1 MRNWEKKRTEEI
13 SEHVLVTH
21 IVCLLIFLLILFIYF
36 DLPYFLD
43 RPLLPLN
50 ERVAT
55 ISILM
60 VAFCLFTVL
69 YISRYLL
76 SKINILSQARIEE
89 ILLLIII
96 FPSTFAFIW
105 FSGGFFASKVLII
118 IPVIFAVTAF
128 GKKKIGLGAAL
139 LASALMYVIDFQIFS
154 SWPRDVFQASL
165 VVSSAA
171 FILAWLAGGLLEVER
186 NTQQELIKLAD
197 YDQLTGLYNHRY
209 LQDRLAVSLQE
220 SVKNDPPLTLAMIDI
235 DQFKY
240 FNTTFGYQKGDQI
253 LEAIG
258 TALAKTITAPA
269 YASRYGND
277 EFLIV
282 FPGEKKD
289 DLAHIL
295 EYLDKLIRLE
305 VKAIL
310 SDTDLAQPFSISF
323 GVASYPDDG
332 DSAFPLIRAAE
343 DDLYRIKYSE
353 GTDYLYQSVLCQINA
368 LKITEAFPALL
379 ALISLINA
387 KDRYTYGHSE
397 RVMGYSLALAEKLQ
411 LPKEDLDRLRYAAAL
426 HDIGK
431 IRIDTSVL
439 NKPTQL
445 TDEEWDILQHH
456 TIWGAQLVETLPA
469 FKEIVPL
476 IRSHHENYDGSGYP
490 DGFKGEEIPLL
501 ARILRIADSFDAMT
515 TTRPYREALSYA
527 EACQELRKKAHVFYD
542 PELVYMFL
550 DVVEEAFVKA
560 VR

>member
-1 MRNWEKKRTEEI
+1 MRNWEKRRTEDI

-21 IVCLLIFLLILFIYF
+21 IVCLLIFLLIFFIYL
-36 DLPYFLD
+36 DLPYFN
-43 RPLLPLN
+43 LPLAPQN
-50 ERVAT
+50 NRVST

-60 VAFCLFTVL
+60 VAFCLSTVI
-69 YISRYLL
+69 YISRFLL
-76 SKINILSQARIEE
+76 SKITILSQARIEE
-89 ILLLIII
+89 VLLLIII
-96 FPSTFAFIW
+96 FPLTFVFIW
-105 FSGGFFASKVLII
+105 FSGDFLPAKVLII
-118 IPVIFAVTAF
+118 VPVIIASTAF
-128 GKKKIGLGAAL
+128 GKKTGLGAAL
-139 LASALMYVIDFQIFS
+139 LASSLMFYFDFQIFS
-154 SWPRDVFQASL
+154 SMPRDVFQASL
-165 VVSSAA
+165 IVSCAA
-171 FILAWLAGGLLEVER
+171 FILAWLVGGLLEVER

-209 LQDRLAVSLQE
+209 LQERLSVSLQE
-220 SVKNDPPLTLAMIDI
+220 AVKNNTPLTLVMIDI

-253 LEAIG
+253 MAAIG

-269 YASRYGND
+269 YASRYGDD
-277 EFLIV
+277 EFLMV

-289 DLAHIL
+289 DLVHKL

-305 VKAIL
+305 VKNIL
-310 SDTDLAQPFSISF
+310 PNTDLLQPFSISF

-343 DDLYRIKYSE
+343 DDLYRIKYSK

-368 LKITEAFPALL
+368 LKITEAFPALQ

-387 KDRYTYGHSE
+387 KDRYTYGHCE
-397 RVMGYSLALAEKLQ
+397 RVMSYSLALAEKLQ
-411 LPKEDLDRLRYAAAL
+411 LPNEELDKLRYAAAL

-431 IRIDTSVL
+431 IRIETSVL
-439 NKPTQL
+439 NKPTKL
-445 TDEEWDILQHH
+445 TKEERNILQHH

-469 FKEIVPL
+469 FEEIVPL

-490 DGFKGEEIPLL
+490 DGLKGEEIPLL
-501 ARILRIADSFDAMT
+501 SRILRITDSFDAMT

-527 EACQELRKKAHVFYD
+527 EACKELRKYANVYYD
-542 PELVYMFL
+542 PELVYLFL
-550 DVVEEAFVKA
+550 EVVEEALIKA

>member
-1 MRNWEKKRTEEI
+1 MRNWEKKRTEDI
-13 SEHVLVTH
+13 SEYVLVTH
-21 IVCLLIFLLILFIYF
+21 IICLLIFLLILFIYL
-36 DLPYFLD
+36 DLPYFDL
-43 RPLLPLN
+43 PLAPLN
-50 ERVAT
+50 ERVST

-69 YISRYLL
+69 YISRFLL
-76 SKINILSQARIEE
+76 SKIAILSQARIEE
-89 ILLLIII
+89 VLLLIII
-96 FPSTFAFIW
+96 FPSTFAFVW
-105 FSGGFFASKVLII
+105 FSGDFLPAKVLII
-118 IPVIFAVTAF
+118 VPVIIAATAF
-128 GKKKIGLGAAL
+128 GKKIGLGAAF
-139 LASALMYVIDFQIFS
+139 LASAFMFFIDFQIFS

-165 VVSSAA
+165 IVSCAI
-171 FILAWLAGGLLEVER
+171 FILAWLVGGLLEIER

-220 SVKNDPPLTLAMIDI
+220 AVKNNTPLTLVMFDI

-240 FNTTFGYQKGDQI
+240 FNTCFGYQKGDQI
-253 LEAIG
+253 LAAIG

-269 YASRYGND
+269 YASRYGDD
-277 EFLIV
+277 EFLMV

-343 DDLYRIKYSE
+343 DDLYRIKYSK

-368 LKITEAFPALL
+368 LKITEAFPALQ

-397 RVMGYSLALAEKLQ
+397 RVMGYSLALAEKLH

-431 IRIDTSVL
+431 IRIETGIL
-439 NKPTQL
+439 NKPAQL
-445 TDEEWDILQHH
+445 NDEEWNIIQHH

>member
-1 MRNWEKKRTEEI
+1 MRDWERKRTEDI

-21 IVCLLIFLLILFIYF
+21 IVCLLIFLMIIFSYF
-36 DLPYFLD
+36 DFRLD
-43 RPLLPLN
+43 SNMSLRTAQ
-50 ERVAT
+50 V
-55 ISILM
+55 M
-60 VAFCLFTVL
+60 VIFCLITVV

-76 SKINILSQARIEE
+76 GKISIFSQTRIEE
-89 ILLLIII
+89 VLLLIII
-96 FPSTFAFIW
+96 FPSTFTFIW
-105 FSGGFFASKVLII
+105 FSKDFLAAKVLII
-118 IPVIFAVTAF
+118 VPVIIAATAF
-128 GKKKIGLGAAL
+128 GKKTGLGAAL
-139 LASALMYVIDFQIFS
+139 LASALMFLIDFQIFS

-165 VVSSAA
+165 IVSFAA
-171 FILAWLAGGLLEVER
+171 FILAWLVGGLLEVER

-220 SVKNDPPLTLAMIDI
+220 SVKNDTPLTLAMIDI

-240 FNTTFGYQKGDQI
+240 FNTSFGYQKGDQI
-253 LEAIG
+253 LAAIG
-258 TALAKTITAPA
+258 AALAKTITAPS
-269 YASRYGND
+269 YASRYGDD
-277 EFLIV
+277 EFLMV

-289 DLAHIL
+289 DLAHRL

-310 SDTDLAQPFSISF
+310 PDTDLFQPFSISF

-343 DDLYRIKYSE
+343 DDLYRIKYSK

-368 LKITEAFPALL
+368 LKITEAFPALQ

-397 RVMGYSLALAEKLQ
+397 RVMSYSLALAEKLQ

>member
-1 MRNWEKKRTEEI
+1 MRNWEKKRTEDI
-13 SEHVLVTH
+13 SEYVLVTH
-21 IVCLLIFLLILFIYF
+21 IICLLIFLLILFIYL
-36 DLPYFLD
+36 DLPYFDL
-43 RPLLPLN
+43 PLAPLN
-50 ERVAT
+50 ERVST

-69 YISRYLL
+69 YISRFLL
-76 SKINILSQARIEE
+76 SKIAILSQARIEE
-89 ILLLIII
+89 VLLLIII
-96 FPSTFAFIW
+96 FPSTFAFVW
-105 FSGGFFASKVLII
+105 FSGGFLATKVLII
-118 IPVIFAVTAF
+118 IPVIIAATAF
-128 GKKKIGLGAAL
+128 GKTAGFGAAFL
-139 LASALMYVIDFQIFS
+139 SNCLMFLIDYKIFS
-154 SWPRDVFQASL
+154 AWPKDVFQTSL
-165 VVSSAA
+165 IVFLAA
-171 FILAWLAGGLLEVER
+171 FILAWLVGGLLEVER

-220 SVKNDPPLTLAMIDI
+220 AVKNNTPLTLAMIDI

-240 FNTTFGYQKGDQI
+240 FNTSFGYQKGDQI
-253 LEAIG
+253 LAAIG
-258 TALAKTITAPA
+258 ATLAKTITAPS
-269 YASRYGND
+269 YASRYSDD

-289 DLAHIL
+289 DLANRL

-305 VKAIL
+305 VKTIL
-310 SDTDLAQPFSISF
+310 PDTDLLQPFSISI
-323 GVASYPDDG
+323 GVASYPDNG

-343 DDLYRIKYSE
+343 DDLYRIKYSK

-368 LKITEAFPALL
+368 LKITEAFPALQ

-387 KDRYTYGHSE
+387 KDRYTYGHCE

-411 LPKEDLDRLRYAAAL
+411 LPKDDLDKLRYAAAL

-431 IRIDTSVL
+431 IRIETSVL
-439 NKPTQL
+439 NKPTKL
-445 TDEEWDILQHH
+445 NNEEWNIIQHH

-469 FKEIVPL
+469 FEEIVPL

-490 DGFKGEEIPLL
+490 DGLKGEEIPLL

-527 EACQELRKKAHVFYD
+527 EACQELRKYARIFYD
-542 PELVYMFL
+542 PELVYLFL
-550 DVVEEAFVKA
+550 EVVEEAFIKA